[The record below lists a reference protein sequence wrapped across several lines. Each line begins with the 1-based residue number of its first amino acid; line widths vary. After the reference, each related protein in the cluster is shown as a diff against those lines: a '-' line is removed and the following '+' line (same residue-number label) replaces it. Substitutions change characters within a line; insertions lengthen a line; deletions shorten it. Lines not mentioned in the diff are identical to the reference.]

1 MARSS
6 KKLSLRALLASLGAV
21 GLILVLVAGAVTYF
35 SVERVSRETEEV
47 AQVYEPAATASNT
60 LTLATSD
67 MERGI
72 SLYSLSGDEELL
84 LPYVSGER
92 QSEIAIEEMRQL
104 LPTDPLVSP
113 LIAAVSASRA
123 AWLTDVA
130 EPVIAETRDANQRKA
145 RQILTSEASLANYEQ
160 FVTDGKRVNNQIEAE
175 LIAAF
180 DELSSLTSR
189 LALLQGI
196 GIMVLLVAVLMA
208 WLLLHRRVLEPLDEL
223 RMQMRAVARDR
234 ELQTRITPS
243 GPGEIQAVGRDAEQM
258 RRQLVDEIE
267 NAVRAD
273 EEARRATES
282 LDRNA
287 PVVAAIMHELG
298 SRTDAL
304 PEKVEVYGEI
314 HAAETVLAGDFWDC
328 VSMPGGR
335 TAVVIVDVAGH
346 GDVIGVAATRMK
358 HLLAVALASGR
369 SPASALEIAARRLSD
384 ENEPTA
390 TAAIIAV
397 DPGTQTVEWANAGHH
412 PPFLLQSTGAVTRLE
427 RTGPLLSWMGGPWG
441 VKSTDLHA
449 GDRLILFS
457 DGLVESHDQAGEEL
471 GSDGLLRLWRQ
482 AESSYSTLPA
492 LVRGLLTLGRERAVD
507 WARDDVTLVAL
518 SLQDSSPE

>member
-1 MARSS
+1 MAVSGT
-6 KKLSLRALLASLGAV
+6 KLSLRALLSSLGAV

-35 SVERVSRETEEV
+35 SIERVSRETDQV
-47 AQVYEPAATASNT
+47 AQVYEPAATASNA

-67 MERGI
+67 METGI

-92 QSEIAIEEMRQL
+92 QSEIALDKMRQL
-104 LPTDPLVSP
+104 LPEDPVVSP

-123 AWLTDVA
+123 AWLADVA
-130 EPVIAETRDANQRKA
+130 EPVIAATRDANQRKA
-145 RQILTSEASLANYEQ
+145 QKILTSTNSLASYEQ
-160 FVTDGKRVNNQIEAE
+160 FVTDGKRLTNQIEAE

-180 DELSSLTSR
+180 EELSSLTNR
-189 LALLQGI
+189 LALLLGASI
-196 GIMVLLVAVLMA
+196 VVLLVAVLVA
-208 WLLLHRRVLEPLDEL
+208 WLVLYRRVLEPLNEL
-223 RMQMRAVARDR
+223 RTQMRAVARDR

-243 GPGEIQAVGRDAEQM
+243 GPGEIRAVGRDAEQM
-258 RRQLVDEIE
+258 RQQLVDEIE

-287 PVVAAIMHELG
+287 PVVAAIMRELS
-298 SRTDAL
+298 SRTDSM
-304 PEKVEVYGEI
+304 PENVEVYGEI

-328 VSMPGGR
+328 VSMPGDR

-346 GDVIGVAATRMK
+346 GDVVGVAATRMK

-390 TAAIIAV
+390 TAAIVTI
-397 DPGTQTVEWANAGHH
+397 DPVSGRLEWANAGHH
-412 PPFLLQSTGAVTRLE
+412 PPILLHNDGSTSRLN
-427 RTGPLLSWMGGPWG
+427 RTGPLLSWIGGPWG
-441 VKSTDLHA
+441 VESTQLHP
-449 GDRLILFS
+449 GDRVILFS
-457 DGLVESHDQAGEEL
+457 DGLIESHDESGAEL
-471 GSDGLLRLWRQ
+471 GADGLLSLLQQ
-482 AESSYSTLPA
+482 AELSSPSLPT
-492 LVRGLLTLGRERAVD
+492 LVRGLLVLGRERSVD
-507 WARDDVTLVAL
+507 WARDDVTLVGL
-518 SLQDSSPE
+518 MLQR